1 MQPLASCLIS
11 SRVDFWPVVKPMCLN
26 LFICE
31 MESDAGLPRGPAE
44 HSVRCTKKKGSPRA
58 D

>member
-11 SRVDFWPVVKPMCLN
+11 SRVDFWLVVKPVCLN

-31 MESDAGLPRGPAE
+31 MGSDAGLPRGPAE
-44 HSVRCTKKKGSPRA
+44 HTVQCTKKKGSPRA